1 LLSLSAQQGTATWRV
16 AYLYDEC
23 APLRRRLYL
32 RHPFG
37 RPSPEW
43 ILKVP
48 ELNWLP
54 AMKRMIWYISN
65 VRWCMRT
72 AWAIVYNEGR
82 KASPSKWHEAR
93 DYVLTMGD

>member
-1 LLSLSAQQGTATWRV
+1 
-16 AYLYDEC
+16 
-23 APLRRRLYL
+23 
-32 RHPFG
+32 
-37 RPSPEW
+37 
-43 ILKVP
+43 
-48 ELNWLP
+48 
-54 AMKRMIWYISN
+54 MKRMIWYISN